1 MKVRKLTKKIHLIS
15 SMIIFSFMLMY
26 LITGIV
32 KINHDL
38 FDVPPV
44 EELQYTVPVEKA
56 MEGTAREYSD
66 YLMEEF
72 DLKGRI
78 NFNQNLQEN
87 WVFNFNFP
95 GNSVQITLTPAQDS
109 LFFHQWKREMTFFTV
124 ANRMHVLRGY
134 KGGWAYTAWAL
145 MYDISCV
152 AMMVF
157 AITGIMMWYR
167 ARKRFRYGWYYLA
180 AGMLIPLAFIY
191 MFVLWK

>member
-66 YLMEEF
+66 YLIERF
-72 DLKGRI
+72 DLKGRTT
-78 NFNQNLQEN
+78 FNKDNKDN
-87 WVFNFNFP
+87 WVFHYNFP
-95 GNSVQITLTPAQDS
+95 GDNIQITLSPAQDS
-109 LFFHQWKREMTFFTV
+109 LYFHRWEQEMTFFAV
-124 ANRMHVLRGY
+124 ANRMHIQRGF
-134 KGGWAYTAWAL
+134 KGGWEYALWAV
-145 MYDISCV
+145 MYDVSCV

-180 AGMLIPLAFIY
+180 AGFFIPLVFIFL
-191 MFVLWK
+191 FVFWR